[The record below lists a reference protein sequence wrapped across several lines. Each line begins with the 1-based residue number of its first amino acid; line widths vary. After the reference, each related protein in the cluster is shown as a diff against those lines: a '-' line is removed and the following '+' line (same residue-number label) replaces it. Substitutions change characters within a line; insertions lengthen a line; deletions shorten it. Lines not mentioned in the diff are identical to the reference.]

1 MFATYKYCLAQSTP
15 SNLILTTKRELNSDG
30 VRAFLCQCWMG
41 RDVGTSNFCVP
52 IVLIFLT
59 ALSLLIENKTMRRS
73 RL

>member
-30 VRAFLCQCWMG
+30 VRVFYVNVGW
-41 RDVGTSNFCVP
+41 VGTSNFCVP

>member
-41 RDVGTSNFCVP
+41 WDLKDLC
-52 IVLIFLT
+52 LICPHLSSFLT
-59 ALSLLIENKTMRRS
+59 VLSLLNDHKTIKR
-73 RL
+73 

>member
-41 RDVGTSNFCVP
+41 RDVKLLCSNRPHF
-52 IVLIFLT
+52 F
-59 ALSLLIENKTMRRS
+59 
-73 RL
+73 

>member
-41 RDVGTSNFCVP
+41 PQRFVSH
-52 IVLIFLT
+52 LSSFLT
-59 ALSLLIENKTMRRS
+59 VLSLLNDHKTVKR
-73 RL
+73 

>member
-41 RDVGTSNFCVP
+41 RDVKLLCSNRPHFFDCF
-52 IVLIFLT
+52 IIT
-59 ALSLLIENKTMRRS
+59 D
-73 RL
+73 

>member
-41 RDVGTSNFCVP
+41 RDVKLLCSNRP
-52 IVLIFLT
+52 HFLT

>member
-41 RDVGTSNFCVP
+41 WDLKDLC
-52 IVLIFLT
+52 LICPHF
-59 ALSLLIENKTMRRS
+59 
-73 RL
+73 